1 MWSERYGYVSVLE
14 TSIAYETLTGLYEEN
29 LFPRMIGNLTVFTGF
44 SAQSQWQFTRQFVW
58 SGCFYI

>member
-44 SAQSQWQFTRQFVW
+44 SAQSQWQFTR
-58 SGCFYI
+58 